1 MSYRLILGGLLL
13 APALLISKAPDARAD
28 LTGATVSFAGYCCTA
43 PTPAYI
49 FTNVLTGAV
58 PASFPA
64 GELISVGN
72 LDIAASGPLTF
83 SYNFTGNQITQA
95 STTTL
100 GTFPSGG
107 WTGMIYRFSNLS
119 APITSV
125 TLDAPSQFLTGF
137 SFTDDTITVSM
148 VGATVL
154 AGGSYTLDVGV
165 PEPTTLALLGFG
177 LAGLTV
183 FRRRR

>member
-1 MSYRLILGGLLL
+1 MNYRLILGGLLL
-13 APALLISKAPDARAD
+13 TPALLICEAPNARAD
-28 LTGATVSFAGYCCTA
+28 LTGATVSFAGYCCTS

-49 FTNVLTGAV
+49 FTNVLTGTV

-72 LDIAASGPLTF
+72 SDIATSGPMTF

-107 WTGMIYRFSNLS
+107 CTGI
-119 APITSV
+119 P
-125 TLDAPSQFLTGF
+125 
-137 SFTDDTITVSM
+137 
-148 VGATVL
+148 
-154 AGGSYTLDVGV
+154 
-165 PEPTTLALLGFG
+165 
-177 LAGLTV
+177 
-183 FRRRR
+183 